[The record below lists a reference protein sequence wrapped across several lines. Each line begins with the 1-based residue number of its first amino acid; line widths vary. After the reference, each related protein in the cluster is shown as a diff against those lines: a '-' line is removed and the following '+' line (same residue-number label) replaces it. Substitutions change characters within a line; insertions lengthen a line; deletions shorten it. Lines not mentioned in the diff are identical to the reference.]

1 MRAWKC
7 RASTGSQHARLA
19 VRLRPLNGK
28 AYRLRL
34 VTGIVKLRPELKEE
48 RKIYISGDKR
58 EGSVGMTEEDEM

>member
-7 RASTGSQHARLA
+7 RVSTGSQHGHWA

-34 VTGIVKLRPELKEE
+34 VTGIVKLKPELKEE
-48 RKIYISGDKR
+48 RKIYVSGDKR
-58 EGSVGMTEEDEM
+58 EGSVGLTEEDEM

>member
-7 RASTGSQHARLA
+7 RASTGSQQS
-19 VRLRPLNGK
+19 PLDVPQPPLKGRV
-28 AYRLRL
+28 YRLRL
-34 VTGIVKLRPELKEE
+34 VTGIVRLRPELKEE